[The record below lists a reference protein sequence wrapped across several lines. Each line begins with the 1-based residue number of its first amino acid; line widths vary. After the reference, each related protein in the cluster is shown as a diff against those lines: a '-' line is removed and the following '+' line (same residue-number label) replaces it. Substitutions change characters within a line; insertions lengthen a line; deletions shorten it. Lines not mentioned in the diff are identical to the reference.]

1 MRNFP
6 VRIPALRSFA
16 LASITLAVVALSGCK
31 GATPIKDLIDD
42 PARFA
47 GQTLHI
53 AGTVESSVGV
63 LTVGAYKLNDGTGTI
78 TVVTKTNGVPRQGA
92 KVGVEGEVKSG
103 FTLGSE
109 SLTVFVES
117 RRTGA

>member
-1 MRNFP
+1 MRNS
-6 VRIPALRSFA
+6 RIRLSALRTLA
-16 LASITLAVVALSGCK
+16 LASLTLAIVALSGCK
-31 GATPIKDLIDD
+31 GTTPIKSLLDD

-47 GQTLHI
+47 GQTVRI

-78 TVVTKTNGVPRQGA
+78 TVVTKTSGVPREGA
-92 KVGVEGEVKSG
+92 KVGVEGQVKSG

>member
-1 MRNFP
+1 MRNFSA
-6 VRIPALRSFA
+6 RIPVLRNLALVTVAMAA
-16 LASITLAVVALSGCK
+16 LALSGCK
-31 GATPIKDLIDD
+31 GVTPIKSLIDD

-92 KVGVEGEVKSG
+92 KVAVEGEVKSG

-117 RRTGA
+117 RRSGS

>member
-1 MRNFP
+1 MRKFP
-6 VRIPALRSFA
+6 ARIPMLRAFA
-16 LASITLAVVALSGCK
+16 LTVLALGVVALAGCK
-31 GATPIKDLIDD
+31 GTTPIKQLIDD

-47 GQTLHI
+47 GQTVRI

-78 TVVTKTNGVPRQGA
+78 TVVTKTSGVPREGA
-92 KVGVEGEVKSG
+92 KVAVEGEVKSG
-103 FTLGSE
+103 FTLGNE

-117 RRTGA
+117 RRSGY